1 MNIKSLTAATIL
13 APILASIWY
22 PHIPPAAANPTP
34 SDLSIPTYDHIF
46 VIIEENK
53 AYDQIIGNPNAPI
66 INQLAHTYGI
76 ASNYYGVV
84 HPSEGN
90 YVAILGGSTFGIHD
104 DAPFNSNASS
114 LGSHGVDHTIAQP
127 SLLDQLEAKGL
138 TWKGYFESIPE
149 PGYKGTAYPNGL
161 IALYASKHNGF
172 LNYKKVQDNP
182 QELAKLVSF
191 NEFNQDLKNGTLPNY
206 SQIILNQC
214 NEMHGLAQCPNLQQL
229 IKTGDTMIGKIVD
242 KITQSP
248 LWSSPK
254 NNAIIITWDE
264 DDGRPPYT
272 QGCCGYD
279 PQSKANFGGGHIAT
293 IVVTNHGPRGVT
305 DQTPYNHYSLLRTTE
320 DAFGIHEYLNTANS
334 TELGVKPL
342 APLFANISSQPITQ
356 TDVKPATSQPNLWV
370 LALGLFAATS
380 LGTFFT
386 LRGKLNNLN

>member
-1 MNIKSLTAATIL
+1 
-13 APILASIWY
+13 
-22 PHIPPAAANPTP
+22 
-34 SDLSIPTYDHIF
+34 
-46 VIIEENK
+46 
-53 AYDQIIGNPNAPI
+53 
-66 INQLAHTYGI
+66 
-76 ASNYYGVV
+76 
-84 HPSEGN
+84 
-90 YVAILGGSTFGIHD
+90 
-104 DAPFNSNASS
+104 
-114 LGSHGVDHTIAQP
+114 
-127 SLLDQLEAKGL
+127 
-138 TWKGYFESIPE
+138 
-149 PGYKGTAYPNGL
+149 
-161 IALYASKHNGF
+161 
-172 LNYKKVQDNP
+172 
-182 QELAKLVSF
+182 
-191 NEFNQDLKNGTLPNY
+191 
-206 SQIILNQC
+206 
-214 NEMHGLAQCPNLQQL
+214 
-229 IKTGDTMIGKIVD
+229 MIGKIVD